1 MTPKD
6 RVSYSLREAAEATG
20 VSVDTIKRAIRA
32 GNLVPRYVTSKGVIF
47 ADELRA
53 WVENSPTERA
63 S

>member
-1 MTPKD
+1 MNAKD

-32 GNLVPRYVTSKGVIF
+32 GNLVPRYPTSHGVLLE
-47 ADELRA
+47 AELRA

>member
-1 MTPKD
+1 MSTKD

-20 VSVDTIKRAIRA
+20 VSIDTIRRAIRA
-32 GNLVPRYVTSKGVIF
+32 GHLVARYPTSHGVLF

-53 WVENSPTERA
+53 WIEDSPTERA

>member
-1 MTPKD
+1 MTAKE

-32 GNLVPRYVTSKGVIF
+32 GNLVPRYPTSHGVLLE
-47 ADELRA
+47 AELRL
-53 WVENSPTERA
+53 WIENSPTERA